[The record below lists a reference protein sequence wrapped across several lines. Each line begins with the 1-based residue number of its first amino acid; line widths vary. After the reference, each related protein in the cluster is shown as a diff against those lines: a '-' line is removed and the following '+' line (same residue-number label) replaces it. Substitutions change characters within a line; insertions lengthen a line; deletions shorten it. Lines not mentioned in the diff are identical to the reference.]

1 MNILIANW
9 AWYPSGG
16 DWTYIKTVSEIYEE
30 LGHHVVP
37 FSMKDVRNPPSD
49 YSEYFIDNIN
59 YKELNQDRSMS
70 SAIEVISKSVYSSEA
85 VQKLNALL
93 KAVKVDVAHLNL
105 IHHYLTPVIIKIL
118 KEHNIPIIWTLHD
131 YTILCPQSTFISN
144 DKVCEQCRGGN
155 FYRCAL
161 NKCKKGSL
169 LASSLAAFENYFHN
183 TLNYYQYVD
192 YYICPSL
199 FSYNKYKS
207 YGFFPD
213 KLRQIYHT
221 YKFESTQILNDTE
234 NKDRYIIYVGRLEK
248 IKGVHT
254 LLQAMQFNPGI
265 RLKIIGDGSEEVN
278 LRKFKQTNSLANVEF
293 LGKLNKE
300 EVLLNIRKSDFLVC
314 PSEWYE
320 VLGLT
325 IFEAMLMGKPV
336 IGSDIGAIPESVIDG
351 QTGYLFQ
358 PGNAVE
364 LSEKIEMLY
373 NGSQLSLMGEN
384 AYKHILS
391 ISDRDRHIEALRGVI
406 KGL

>member
-37 FSMKDVRNPPSD
+37 FSMKDERNLPSE

-59 YKELNQDRSMS
+59 YRDLNQDRSFG
-70 SAIEVISKSVYSSEA
+70 SAVEVVSKSVYSSEA
-85 VQKLNALL
+85 VGKLKALL
-93 KAVKVDVAHLNL
+93 KVVKIDLAHLNL
-105 IHHYLTPVIIKIL
+105 IHHYLTPAIIKVL
-118 KEHNIPIIWTLHD
+118 NEHQIPIIWTLHD

-144 DKVCEQCRGGN
+144 DKVCEQCRVGN
-155 FYRCAL
+155 FYRCAV
-161 NKCKKGSL
+161 NRCKKGSL

-183 TLNYYQYVD
+183 FLNYYQYVD
-192 YYICPSL
+192 YFICPSL

-207 YGFFPD
+207 FGFFPD

-221 YKFESTQILNDTE
+221 YNFESPEILGKPE
-234 NKDRYIIYVGRLEK
+234 NENRYIVYVGRLEK

-254 LLQAMQFNPGI
+254 LLQAMQFNTDI
-265 RLKIIGDGSEEVN
+265 KLKIIGDGSEE
-278 LRKFKQTNSLANVEF
+278 LSLKAFKDLHSLDNVEF
-293 LGKLNKE
+293 LGKLPKE
-300 EVLLNIRKSDFLVC
+300 EVLLAIKKSDFLVC

-336 IGSDIGAIPESVIDG
+336 IGSDIGAIPESVIHG
-351 QTGYLFQ
+351 QTGLLFQ
-358 PGNAVE
+358 PGNAAD
-364 LSEKIEMLY
+364 LSEKIQTLY
-373 NGSQLSLMGEN
+373 NSSELSIMGDN
-384 AYKHILS
+384 AFRHIKS
-391 ISDRDRHIEALRGVI
+391 ISDRGRHVEALKDI
-406 KGL
+406 IEGL

>member
-37 FSMKDVRNPPSD
+37 FSMKDERNLPSE

-59 YKELNQDRSMS
+59 YKDLNQDRSVG
-70 SAIEVISKSVYSSEA
+70 SAVEVVSKSVYSSEA
-85 VQKLNALL
+85 VRKLKALL
-93 KAVKVDVAHLNL
+93 KVVKIDLAHLNL
-105 IHHYLTPVIIKIL
+105 IHHYLTPAIIKVL
-118 KEHNIPIIWTLHD
+118 NEHQIPIIWTLHD

-144 DKVCEQCRGGN
+144 DKVCEQCRAGN
-155 FYRCAL
+155 FYRCAV
-161 NKCKKGSL
+161 NRCKKGSL

-183 TLNYYQYVD
+183 FFNYYQYVD
-192 YYICPSL
+192 YFICPSL

-207 YGFFPD
+207 FGFFPD

-221 YKFESTQILNDTE
+221 YNFESPEFLGKPE
-234 NKDRYIIYVGRLEK
+234 NEDRYIVYVGRLEK

-265 RLKIIGDGSEEVN
+265 KLKIIGDGTEELN
-278 LRKFKQTNSLANVEF
+278 LRTFKAVQSLNNVEF
-293 LGKLNKE
+293 LGKLPKE
-300 EVLLNIRKSDFLVC
+300 EVLLTIKKSDFLVC

-325 IFEAMLMGKPV
+325 IFEAMLMAKPV
-336 IGSDIGAIPESVIDG
+336 IGSDIGAIPESVIHG
-351 QTGYLFQ
+351 QTGLLFQ
-358 PGNAVE
+358 AGNAAD
-364 LSEKIEMLY
+364 LSEKIQTLY
-373 NGSQLSLMGEN
+373 NSDQLSLLGEN
-384 AYKHILS
+384 AFHHIKS
-391 ISDRDRHIEALRGVI
+391 ISDRGKHIA
-406 KGL
+406 GLKELIPGL